1 MRLLKSI
8 LDFYIRSSL
17 HVAVCFVALFM
28 VFHFWNFKKIEISI
42 LLLLFCGVL
51 IGYNLIKYAIL
62 ILKKE
67 HFRFKISILIL
78 TSLALIIAV
87 YLVINDNLWT
97 VLMALLAS
105 SYSLLY
111 AFPLFKHRNW
121 RQIPI
126 IKLVTV
132 AVSWII
138 LICLLPL
145 QSTYVVFAYA
155 YGCDVAPVV
164 DTVYFLYFID
174 VLQLFLLIIALCI
187 PFEIKDLKYDSVV
200 LKTLPQLVGTYNS
213 KILGVLI
220 CVLYVVIEFI
230 QFGFSTDMNFM
241 ITYFILTLTAIAIW
255 FSDKV
260 KSDYYASFFVEAI
273 PVLWLGFYWVF

>member
-1 MRLLKSI
+1 M
-8 LDFYIRSSL
+8 
-17 HVAVCFVALFM
+17 
-28 VFHFWNFKKIEISI
+28 
-42 LLLLFCGVL
+42 
-51 IGYNLIKYAIL
+51 
-62 ILKKE
+62 KKE